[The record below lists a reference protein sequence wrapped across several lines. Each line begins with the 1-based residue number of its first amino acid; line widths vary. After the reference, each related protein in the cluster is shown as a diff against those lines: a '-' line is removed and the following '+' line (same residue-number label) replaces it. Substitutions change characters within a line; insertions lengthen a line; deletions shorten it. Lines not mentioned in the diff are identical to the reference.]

1 MKSENAKK
9 PAQHNQPCFKTATLD
24 LKLKWTEPHYFT
36 EFFYFTLK
44 TQKYKIKS
52 LNTRVPGFQR
62 FAWILRI
69 VCELISCCYSES
81 LAQVGRS
88 TYRIISIDLVLQY
101 GKDSS

>member
-9 PAQHNQPCFKTATLD
+9 PAQHNQPCFKTAILEF
-24 LKLKWTEPHYFT
+24 KLKWTEPHYFT

-52 LNTRVPGFQR
+52 LNTVAPGFQR
-62 FAWILRI
+62 FAWILGI
-69 VCELISCCYSES
+69 VSELISCCCSES

-88 TYRIISIDLVLQY
+88 TYRLISRDFVLQY
-101 GKDSS
+101 